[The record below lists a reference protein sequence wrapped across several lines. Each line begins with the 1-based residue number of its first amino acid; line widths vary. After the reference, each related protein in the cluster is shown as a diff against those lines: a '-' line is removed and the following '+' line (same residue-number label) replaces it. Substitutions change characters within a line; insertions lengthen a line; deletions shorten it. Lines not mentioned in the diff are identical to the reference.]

1 MVALCYSEVKQSR
14 KVTPLPYAGQ
24 GDIGKT
30 LVYEIKGK
38 KYGQL
43 K

>member
-1 MVALCYSEVKQSR
+1 VVAPCFYEVKRSR
-14 KVTPLPYAGQ
+14 KLNPLPYAGQ

-30 LVYEIKGK
+30 YVYEIKGK
-38 KYGQL
+38 KRGQI

>member
-1 MVALCYSEVKQSR
+1 VAPCYSEVKQSR
-14 KVTPLPYAGQ
+14 KVKPLPRAGQ

-30 LVYEIKGK
+30 YICEIKGK
-38 KYGQL
+38 KYGQI

>member
-1 MVALCYSEVKQSR
+1 VK
-14 KVTPLPYAGQ
+14 PLPCAGQ

-30 LVYEIKGK
+30 YVYEIKGK
-38 KYGQL
+38 KYGQI